1 MAKKKTETAS
11 ITRRSYLTK
20 GEEAALWHKL
30 RDSPGLA
37 IGARDRQ
44 AVQEGKKVEIQVRQE
59 KPKSE

>member
-1 MAKKKTETAS
+1 MAKNKTGS
-11 ITRRSYLTK
+11 ITRRPYLTK

-37 IGARDRQ
+37 LSARDRQ